1 MKNRLKELL
10 QAGKPAIGTLLQLP
24 SAPVAEIVANAGYDW
39 ILIDAEH
46 GPIDIE
52 TLHAM
57 IGATAGTD
65 VTPTVRIARNLDWL
79 TKRVLDIG
87 ALGVMIPGVNSREE
101 AAAAARALRYPPE
114 GNRGFGPTFAAMR
127 WATTGGD
134 YAKAANSEVMAI
146 VQIEHID
153 AVNHIEDILAV
164 PGVDLPLVGPYDLS
178 GSMGLLGQVTH
189 PKVQEAIAR
198 VLAAGKKA
206 NLPVG
211 IFGTTADEMNRYL
224 EQGFRAVLAGTD
236 VGFLGGGAADMLK
249 KLKR

>member
-52 TLHAM
+52 TLHSM
-57 IGATAGTD
+57 IGATAGTHA
-65 VTPTVRIARNLDWL
+65 TPTVRIARNLDWL

-114 GNRGFGPTFAAMR
+114 GNRGFGPTFAALR
-127 WATTGGD
+127 WGIAGGD

-198 VLAAGKKA
+198 VLATGKKA

-211 IFGTTADEMNRYL
+211 IFGTSADEMNRYL
-224 EQGFRAVLAGTD
+224 EQGFRAILAGTD